1 MWLNLPLNNQF
12 LIIDNGKDSLKYK
25 YRAFP
30 REKGYEN
37 CILII
42 MIALPGVAQLSASL
56 RTRVASSIPSL
67 GYIPGLWAM
76 SLVGDAREATT
87 H

>member
-12 LIIDNGKDSLKYK
+12 LIDNRKDSLKYK
-25 YRAFP
+25 YRAFL

-42 MIALPGVAQLSASL
+42 MIALAGVAQLSASL

-76 SLVGDAREATT
+76 SLVGDAQEATS